1 MGKFNEEFYSSQIED
16 WKEYYLKYNELKNL
30 INEIYNELSNNNINN
45 NRIDLL
51 LGSNDV
57 NDNSVDSSNSYF
69 MKIIEN
75 NYPELDNIPNSSYI
89 KNFLAE
95 LEKQVHSI
103 YLFYL
108 NIEKEIY
115 LKMNSKLF
123 LHKFEGKNEEQIISE
138 IDELINI
145 SYLIFSFYTFTNNN
159 IEAINKIL
167 SKFDKKLSNYYQF
180 SVKSMYLKNNLLK
193 ENSDLKYMLFFKI
206 IIESTAILENFTR
219 DFKKHFP
226 KEGNILNKNIELLNV
241 INNIN
246 EKHTNLLN
254 NSLFETYIMN
264 KNSSLIKNKIYA
276 KQYIQNSFILSTNK
290 NQDDNRYRNF
300 EEEEYDKKIKIN
312 VTRKNKINIIICLL
326 HTFFSSFFYI
336 IPYINF
342 TKLYKENRYDLKYI
356 GLILSFTHIG
366 NYFSNFLFITDLSF
380 KISLIISYS
389 LFIYSMTSFIIID
402 LFVENNVFYSTLL
415 LSISRLVYGIGSGKV
430 IARKY
435 ILMYLPESEIQKF
448 SIIYII
454 CNNLG
459 FIFGNLSNV
468 FFNNEINIFNF
479 QINHFFIYIVG
490 FLLFLLYII
499 IIIIFFT
506 EPSNSDDSLPMLN
519 QDFENLIN
527 NEIENIDIELEND
540 LKERLLSKNKI
551 KEYNSIEEGI
561 INLHNINKFNDLN
574 LMSQTIEKLKKK
586 QFSNSRTFWKGFLL
600 IISSLF
606 FIRCLCEF
614 TLLYYVLGENYD
626 YNSSILNFNILLIG
640 FIPYELFI
648 RNLLNISYERQ
659 SIIIYFFLLFITIVV
674 EAIIVHIIK
683 RKDSFI
689 IIFSVIKIVFCS
701 SIEGVIYKIIEK
713 LFHLN
718 IKIASV
724 FIQNWFLFASL
735 FGKIIGSIIY
745 FCFIDYDNYKFYSD
759 MGFFIF
765 CLLLL
770 LFLIIFNGSLR
781 VRAINKLIFIN

>member
-1 MGKFNEEFYSSQIED
+1 MKF
-16 WKEYYLKYNELKNL
+16 
-30 INEIYNELSNNNINN
+30 
-45 NRIDLL
+45 
-51 LGSNDV
+51 
-57 NDNSVDSSNSYF
+57 
-69 MKIIEN
+69 
-75 NYPELDNIPNSSYI
+75 
-89 KNFLAE
+89 KNFL
-95 LEKQVHSI
+95 L
-103 YLFYL
+103 
-108 NIEKEIY
+108 
-115 LKMNSKLF
+115 
-123 LHKFEGKNEEQIISE
+123 
-138 IDELINI
+138 
-145 SYLIFSFYTFTNNN
+145 
-159 IEAINKIL
+159 
-167 SKFDKKLSNYYQF
+167 
-180 SVKSMYLKNNLLK
+180 
-193 ENSDLKYMLFFKI
+193 
-206 IIESTAILENFTR
+206 
-219 DFKKHFP
+219 
-226 KEGNILNKNIELLNV
+226 
-241 INNIN
+241 
-246 EKHTNLLN
+246 
-254 NSLFETYIMN
+254 
-264 KNSSLIKNKIYA
+264 
-276 KQYIQNSFILSTNK
+276 
-290 NQDDNRYRNF
+290 
-300 EEEEYDKKIKIN
+300 
-312 VTRKNKINIIICLL
+312 
-326 HTFFSSFFYI
+326 
-336 IPYINF
+336 
-342 TKLYKENRYDLKYI
+342 
-356 GLILSFTHIG
+356 
-366 NYFSNFLFITDLSF
+366 
-380 KISLIISYS
+380 
-389 LFIYSMTSFIIID
+389 
-402 LFVENNVFYSTLL
+402 
-415 LSISRLVYGIGSGKV
+415 
-430 IARKY
+430 
-435 ILMYLPESEIQKF
+435 
-448 SIIYII
+448 YII

-499 IIIIFFT
+499 IIIIFST
-506 EPSNSDDSLPMLN
+506 EPSSSDDSLPMLN
-519 QDFENLIN
+519 QDFEDLIN

-574 LMSQTIEKLKKK
+574 LMSQKIEKLKKK

-606 FIRCLCEF
+606 FIKCLCEF

-659 SIIIYFFLLFITIVV
+659 SIIIYFLLLFITIVV
-674 EAIIVHIIK
+674 DAIIVHIIQ

-770 LFLIIFNGSLR
+770 LFLIVFNGSLR